1 MKSVQLNILKVVTLL
16 VIGFISGCETER
28 ILFTGP
34 YHVRFTESTD
44 FAKESDNDI
53 VQLEV
58 HLVGPA
64 MDQDITVHYKITG
77 DARENVDYII
87 LGTRGEVIIEAGEY
101 FGYIQLQLI
110 NNSNNILRSQDI
122 VFTLETVFPGTLGV
136 GQGKS
141 EIGKEFTYTIL
152 DDCILGGTY
161 IGSRESTIIPG
172 ISITSQDCEIYT
184 LSNWNVGVFNTD
196 IEMDLRFVDNGD
208 NTLTI
213 PQQEEE
219 NIDESLATIIGTGVV
234 DPITRQIIF
243 TITLVD
249 FDGQPQ
255 VTIMYQPD

>member
-1 MKSVQLNILKVVTLL
+1 MKGVQIKISKLLMTIVIILIT
-16 VIGFISGCETER
+16 GCETER

-34 YHVRFTESTD
+34 YHIRFTESSD
-44 FAKESDNDI
+44 FAKESVNDVI
-53 VQLEV
+53 QLEV

-64 MDQDITVHYKITG
+64 LEDDITVHYDIGG

-87 LGTRGEVIIEAGEY
+87 LGERGEVTIEEGEY
-101 FGYIQLQLI
+101 FGYIEIQLI
-110 NNSNNILRSQDI
+110 NNANNILRSQEI
-122 VFTLETVFPGTLGV
+122 IFTLDTVFPGTLEV
-136 GQGKS
+136 GQGES
-141 EIGKEFTYTIL
+141 EIGKTFTYTIL

-161 IGSRESTIIPG
+161 IGSRGSTSMSG
-172 ISITSQDCEIYT
+172 ISITSQDCETYT

-196 IEMDLRFVDNGD
+196 AEMDLRFIDNGD

-219 NIDESLATIIGTGVV
+219 NLDESLATIIGNGVV

-243 TITLVD
+243 TITLLD